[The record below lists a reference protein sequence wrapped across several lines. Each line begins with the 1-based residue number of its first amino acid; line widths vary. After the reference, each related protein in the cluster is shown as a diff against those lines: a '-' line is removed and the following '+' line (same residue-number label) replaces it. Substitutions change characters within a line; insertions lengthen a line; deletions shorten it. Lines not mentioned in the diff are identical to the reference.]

1 MMKRSTKKTKTAAS
15 SNHRRDIRQ
24 GTVLGI
30 TGKDTKTNDTRLD
43 VDDPLASPSVPVPD
57 GDPRVNQE
65 EEVLPSLVVALP
77 PGSTGPLLGSDLL
90 PDNATIVRTM
100 TTIPD
105 KLLD

>member
-1 MMKRSTKKTKTAAS
+1 M
-15 SNHRRDIRQ
+15 SNRRRDDILP
-24 GTVLGI
+24 GTVLVI
-30 TGKDTKTNDTRLD
+30 TVKDTKTNDTRLD
-43 VDDPLASPSVPVPD
+43 VDDPPASPSVPVPD

-100 TTIPD
+100 TTITD
-105 KLLD
+105 KSLD